1 MRQYKVA
8 RRYSNAL
15 FTLAVEENKLE
26 EVKKDIDWISSVKHE
41 ELKRVLRS
49 PFIRPDK
56 KIAIFK
62 AVFEGKLSPLTISF
76 FNLIF
81 SKGRS
86 VALED
91 IEIAFNEQYNLHKG
105 IHILE
110 FTSAHPVSEEMINE
124 IRFKV
129 QNLERFKGK
138 NVQMTE
144 KIDPSLVGGFVLQ
157 LGDQLFDASILNDL
171 RHIKKQFIENMYVQ
185 ALR

>member
-1 MRQYKVA
+1 M
-8 RRYSNAL
+8 
-15 FTLAVEENKLE
+15 
-26 EVKKDIDWISSVKHE
+26 
-41 ELKRVLRS
+41 
-49 PFIRPDK
+49 
-56 KIAIFK
+56 
-62 AVFEGKLSPLTISF
+62 
-76 FNLIF
+76 
-81 SKGRS
+81 
-86 VALED
+86 ALED

-105 IHILE
+105 IHILQ

-144 KIDPSLVGGFVLQ
+144 KVDPSLVGGFVLQ